1 VALKTSLFETHQALG
16 GHMVEFAGW
25 QLPVQFT
32 SIVEEHRAVRQAAGV
47 FDVSHMGQVRVRGAG
62 AEALVRKVFTNDIG
76 PAPVG
81 RALYTHLLDEEGR
94 IIDDVLFDREA
105 PDSFFI
111 VPNAA
116 TTPRVVR
123 WLERWNEPGATI
135 ENLSD
140 DFFCIALQGP
150 RSAEVLQPL
159 CKADVGAMRRMTVV
173 ESEVAGVACRVQAT
187 GYTGERG
194 FELIGEAGHA
204 PLVFLALLEAGKAAG
219 VKPCGLGARDTLR
232 LEKAFLLSG
241 QDFHGDRTT
250 LETGY
255 EWVVKWDHDFVGRAA
270 LAAQKQ
276 AGGHDRWVGVT
287 ATGRGIPRH
296 GYPVFAGEER
306 VGELTSG
313 TMSPTLKV
321 GIGMAYLPPDLAA
334 PGTELAFE
342 MRGSRVACRVTPT
355 PFVK

>member
-1 VALKTSLFETHQALG
+1 MAFRTSLFETHQSLG
-16 GHMVEFAGW
+16 GHMVEFAAW
-25 QLPVQFT
+25 ELPVQFT
-32 SIVEEHRAVRQAAGV
+32 SIVEEHNAVRNAAGV
-47 FDVSHMGQVRVRGAG
+47 FDVSHMGQIRVRGEG

-76 PAPVG
+76 PVEVG
-81 RALYTHLLDEEGR
+81 RVLYAHMLDEEGR
-94 IIDDVLFDREA
+94 IIDDVLFSRDGA
-105 PDSFFI
+105 DSFFI

-116 TTPRVVR
+116 TTPRVLD

-140 DFFCIALQGP
+140 DHFCIALQGP
-150 RSAEVLQPL
+150 KADEVLADL
-159 CKADVGAMRRMTVV
+159 CKADVKSMKRMRTVDT
-173 ESEVAGVACRVQAT
+173 EVAGVECRVQTT

-194 FELIGEAGHA
+194 FELLGEPGHA
-204 PLVFLALLEAGKAAG
+204 PLVFLGLLDAGREMG

-241 QDFHGDRTT
+241 QDFNHDRTT

-255 EWVVKWDHDFVGRAA
+255 EWVVKWDHDFVGREA
-270 LAAQKQ
+270 LRAQKE
-276 AGGHDRWVGVT
+276 AGDFDRWVGIK

-296 GYPVFAGEER
+296 GYGLYKGHDE
-306 VGELTSG
+306 VGELSSG
-313 TMSPTLKV
+313 TMSPTLRV

-334 PGTELAFE
+334 PGTQLAFDL
-342 MRGSRVACRVTPT
+342 RGNRVACEVVAT